1 MLHNKC
7 IQICLAQI
15 SFQPIYLL
23 AWQFLSS
30 LNCRLVKKTLSG
42 VLQPATFFCI
52 DTLHYATSK
61 ASLQTTKRAFF
72 GELFCPF
79 FPYKPDERYAFN
91 FALSG
96 MIHLSKMPGL
106 YRIQLENTCLVMG
119 AISRISPVNATLF
132 GLFVAPYPHYFPTH
146 SVPFH
151 CYTLSTVM

>member
-1 MLHNKC
+1 MSSSNFFPTDL
-7 IQICLAQI
+7 
-15 SFQPIYLL
+15 SSRMTV
-23 AWQFLSS
+23 LSS
-30 LNCRLVKKTLSG
+30 LNCRLVKKLSQAFYSQPLFS
-42 VLQPATFFCI
+42 VSIRCITALQRLA
-52 DTLHYATSK
+52 YR
-61 ASLQTTKRAFF
+61 LQNAHFSVNCSA
-72 GELFCPF
+72 LFS
-79 FPYKPDERYAFN
+79 YNLDERYAFN

-132 GLFVAPYPHYFPTH
+132 GHFVAPYPRYFPTH